1 MPRELFD
8 PRPERRRVGER
19 VVQVKHVPG
28 HFVEQ
33 ARQWCRSNRSRPR
46 RDTGKTVTHNRTAT
60 CNLGRAVGRPH
71 ALPGIIPVDGGAS
84 RCQHALPNSASAG
97 PLALRFGTP
106 DSVTG
111 DSKCAF
117 PPPVG
122 CCAAS
127 GAQRP
132 FLTANATAASKTAK
146 NVACDLAT
154 HKNAGSGMNTAPYHS
169 GIGQAPAIA
178 EWVSLLWPISGP
190 SLALLDHRRGA
201 AAGDLEG
208 P

>member
-1 MPRELFD
+1 MVPVKPLATTSGHRQNRHTQQNCNLQ
-8 PRPERRRVGER
+8 PRPGRRPPPR
-19 VVQVKHVPG
+19 
-28 HFVEQ
+28 FV
-33 ARQWCRSNRSRPR
+33 
-46 RDTGKTVTHNRTAT
+46 
-60 CNLGRAVGRPH
+60 
-71 ALPGIIPVDGGAS
+71 PVDGGAS

-106 DSVTG
+106 DSITG

-117 PPPVG
+117 PPVG

-132 FLTANATAASKTAK
+132 FLTANAAAASKTAK